1 MLFTRNLKSKSKAGH
16 EATRQWRKHWL
27 FGMLWLSSLLLAR
40 QPATTAPQQPKA
52 QSFRISGTIVDAI
65 TGAILS
71 HARIS
76 VAPVTKR
83 DDLRSVITGEDGQF
97 SFDGLQRGKYSLIA
111 QHRGYL
117 TQAFNQHDQY
127 ASAVAVGPD
136 IESEHLVFRMRP
148 DASITGKVLD
158 ESNEP
163 VRDARVMAFST
174 FIQAGTLGTH
184 LRSFAV
190 TDDQGHYR
198 FSHLPPGRYYVAVSA
213 RPWYGRPQWEQQ
225 EENAADAADNQ
236 DSADSED
243 GKNED
248 QTPKGAVAL
257 KTQRPA
263 TPPPNKEVDVAYPTT
278 FYPNVTDSGS
288 ASQLVL
294 APGQKFVADFTLYAV
309 PALHVLLPRRDYKP
323 ERGNF
328 NLKQLLF
335 NTYLLPVG
343 AQTTQ
348 LAGHRALIVG
358 IAPGTYI
365 LEQTASENGKASTL
379 VSREVELA
387 SDGEI
392 DTARDRLLVPVI
404 GTVKAE
410 APGAAS
416 VSGSAQLRDRRS
428 GRIFSV
434 PIGAGGSFEFTNGIL
449 PGSYDI
455 AVAAPTGN
463 VIKSLSAENA
473 KVNGA
478 TLQIPGTGVVNLTI
492 VMTQGVGR
500 VDGVA
505 LKDGKPFAGAMMVL
519 VPEDPGHNFGLF
531 RRDQSD
537 SDGSFT
543 LNSALPGNYTVV
555 AIENGWDLEWFNP
568 EALKPYLAG
577 GTAIQL
583 HSKENLNVKVS
594 VQIAGGAD

>member
-1 MLFTRNLKSKSKAGH
+1 MLC
-16 EATRQWRKHWL
+16 W
-27 FGMLWLSSLLLAR
+27 SSLLLAQ
-40 QPATTAPQQPKA
+40 QPARNAPQQPKA
-52 QSFRISGTIVDAI
+52 QTFRISGTIVDAT
-65 TGAILS
+65 TGTILS

-76 VAPVTKR
+76 VAPVIKR
-83 DDLRSVITGEDGQF
+83 DDLRSVITGEDGRF
-97 SFDGLQRGKYSLIA
+97 SFDGLERGKYSLIA

-127 ASAVAVGPD
+127 SSAVAVGPD
-136 IESEHLVFRMRP
+136 IESDQLVFRMRA
-148 DASITGKVLD
+148 DASITGKIMD

-174 FIQAGTLGTH
+174 LIQGGTQGTF

-190 TDDQGHYR
+190 TDDQGRYR
-198 FSHLPPGRYYVAVSA
+198 FSHLPPGRCYVAVSA
-213 RPWYGRPQWEQQ
+213 RPWYERPQFEQQ
-225 EENAADAADNQ
+225 EENADVADNQ
-236 DSADSED
+236 NSTDSED
-243 GKNED
+243 GKNGD
-248 QTPKGAVAL
+248 QTSTGAVAL

-263 TPPPNKEVDVAYPTT
+263 IPPPNKELDVAYPTT
-278 FYPNVTDSGS
+278 FYPDVTDSGS
-288 ASQLVL
+288 ASQIVL

-309 PALHVLLPRRDYKP
+309 FALHVLLPRRDYKS

-328 NLKQLLF
+328 DLKQLLF
-335 NTYLLPVG
+335 NTYLLPMMG
-343 AQTTQ
+343 QTTQ
-348 LAGHRALIVG
+348 TAGQRVAIGG

-365 LEQTASENGKASTL
+365 LEQTEWENGKSSTL
-379 VSREVELA
+379 VSREVELT

-416 VSGSAQLRDRRS
+416 ISGSAQLRDRRS

-434 PIGAGGSFEFTNGIL
+434 PIGAGGSFEFKNSIL
-449 PGSYDI
+449 PGSYDV
-455 AVAAPTGN
+455 AVAAPAGN

-473 KVNGA
+473 KVTGA
-478 TLQIPGTGVVNLTI
+478 TLQIPGTGVVNLTV

-519 VPEDPGHNFGLF
+519 LPEDPGHNFELF

-537 SDGSFT
+537 SDGTFT
-543 LNSALPGNYTVV
+543 LNSTLPGNYTVV

-577 GTAIQL
+577 GTAVQL
-583 HSKENLNVKVS
+583 HSKENLNVKVN
-594 VQIAGGAD
+594 VQIAGAE